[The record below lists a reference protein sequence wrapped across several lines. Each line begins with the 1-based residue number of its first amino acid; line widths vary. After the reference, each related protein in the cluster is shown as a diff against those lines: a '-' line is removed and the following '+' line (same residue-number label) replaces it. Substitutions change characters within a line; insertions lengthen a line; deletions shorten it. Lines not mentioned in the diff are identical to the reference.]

1 MFQLATQFGC
11 GKTQILNTLT
21 QKERYIHEWEVMGRN
36 NPSIGARKRFRH
48 SRNEQINR
56 SVHDWYQQQTASGLR
71 VTGPMLQ
78 KQARHYATLLE
89 ISNFGASNGW
99 LANFRRFYNIISV
112 SLNFISLASITVK
125 TCHQIYQTENFADW

>member
-1 MFQLATQFGC
+1 MIEARQMGKSMRQFGC

-36 NPSIGARKRFRH
+36 NPSIDARKRFRR
-48 SRNEQINR
+48 SRNEHINR

-89 ISNFGASNGW
+89 ISNFGASN
-99 LANFRRFYNIISV
+99 
-112 SLNFISLASITVK
+112 
-125 TCHQIYQTENFADW
+125 